1 MRRKEAKVSKKKIKK
16 KETELELRSKERNQK
31 PSKKQ

>member
-1 MRRKEAKVSKKKIKK
+1 MRRKEAKVSKKKKK
-16 KETELELRSKERNQK
+16 KETELELRSEERNQK